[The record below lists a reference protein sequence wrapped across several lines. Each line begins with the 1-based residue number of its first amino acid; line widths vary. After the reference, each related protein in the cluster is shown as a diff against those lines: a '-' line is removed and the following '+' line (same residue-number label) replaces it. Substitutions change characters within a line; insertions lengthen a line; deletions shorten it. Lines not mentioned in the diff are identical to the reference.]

1 MNHALP
7 RVKTDVGGTFA
18 IQRQQRTVGKPLR
31 ARYPFRRP
39 VVGAQALRQLGL
51 PEPPAA
57 SGRQQ
62 KHQPFQHV
70 ATRQA
75 AIVKSTAGQPAR
87 QLPHLLTQVFY
98 LLPRPLIFVVLLIP
112 LLPAGLLLRT
122 HAPIAED
129 RVPVRGGTQRLTTG
143 FA

>member
-1 MNHALP
+1 M
-7 RVKTDVGGTFA
+7 
-18 IQRQQRTVGKPLR
+18 
-31 ARYPFRRP
+31 
-39 VVGAQALRQLGL
+39 
-51 PEPPAA
+51 
-57 SGRQQ
+57 
-62 KHQPFQHV
+62 
-70 ATRQA
+70 ATRQT

-87 QLPHLLTQVFY
+87 QLPHLLTQIFY

-122 HAPIAED
+122 DAPIAED